1 MPDAPRTDVRP
12 PDDAPSNDAAMVDA
26 LTAAAERA
34 LAGVLEA
41 WRARYG
47 HVVADV
53 RVARQGD
60 GTPVLEGTV
69 LVPAQRDALVRSV
82 GGQLA
87 AAGLDPARLPSA
99 VVALTER
106 AESEGWLRGVSTR
119 PVPVRAT
126 ATGDLSS
133 ELLPSDPPA
142 RRLTQVGD
150 HTVVELADRTVGW
163 VATADVTVLAP
174 QHAPAS
180 VTAWRAGWAGAAQ
193 AASPGAWAEAVRPWL
208 GVPYVL
214 GGRSMSGI
222 DCSAFVQ
229 HVVKAAT
236 GLGLPR
242 HSSDQARFGFRV
254 ALDDVAAGDVV
265 HVTHLERGTS
275 HIVLV
280 LGPTGAAAT
289 VAHACLDHGVV
300 TVETLAA
307 VLTRYAFRAAR
318 RFPPG
323 YRGGA

>member
-1 MPDAPRTDVRP
+1 MPETTLTDPRP
-12 PDDAPSNDAAMVDA
+12 PDDGPSSDAAMVA
-26 LTAAAERA
+26 AVTAAAERA
-34 LAGVLEA
+34 LVAVLEA

-53 RVARQGD
+53 RVARQAD
-60 GTPVLEGTV
+60 GTPVLAGTV

-82 GGQLA
+82 GGQLT
-87 AAGLDPARLPSA
+87 AAGLDPARLSNA
-99 VVALTER
+99 VIALTER
-106 AESEGWLRGVSTR
+106 AESDGWLRGVTSR
-119 PVPVRAT
+119 PVAVRAT
-126 ATGDLSS
+126 AAGALSS

-150 HTVVELADRTVGW
+150 HSVVELADRTVGW
-163 VATADVTVLAP
+163 VATADVAALVP

-180 VTAWRAGWAGAAQ
+180 VTAWRAGWAGTAQ
-193 AASPGAWAEAVRPWL
+193 AVSPGAWSEAVRPWL

-214 GGRSMSGI
+214 GGRSTSGI

-242 HSSDQARFGFRV
+242 HSTDQARFGVRV
-254 ALDDVAAGDVV
+254 ALDDVGAGDVV
-265 HVTHLERGTS
+265 HVTHIERGTS
-275 HIVLV
+275 HVVLV
-280 LGPTGAAAT
+280 LGPSGAAA

-300 TVETLAA
+300 TVETLAGL
-307 VLTRYAFRAAR
+307 LTRYAFRAAR